1 MTAIECD
8 LAAGVAGGAPVVDG
22 EFLLLEAEVVTE
34 PETKASKMT
43 LRTK

>member
-1 MTAIECD
+1 M
-8 LAAGVAGGAPVVDG
+8 AAGVATDGGAPVVDG
-22 EFLLLEAEVVTE
+22 EFLLLEAMAVGVTE